1 MKTFHK
7 IIFGS
12 LSAILTILGFGSCKT
27 IKMAQHQRERQL
39 LATIDSLEEVIED
52 QKRVIEY
59 YLNMNSN
66 RERQKTVYGGPNMM
80 DRRVVVPDDSEK

>member
-39 LATIDSLEEVIED
+39 QATIDSLEEVIED

-59 YLNMNSN
+59 YMNMNSN
-66 RERQKTVYGGPNMM
+66 RDRQKTVYGGPNMM
-80 DRRVVVPDDSEK
+80 DRRVVVPEENKK